1 MADILKP
8 AFRATSGL
16 DAAGEKVINVA
27 KADYNVLDDGV
38 NVEFFIDEN
47 TIQAYDETRG
57 YKKGF
62 AVIHDQRIWVAQR
75 DIDAPAGTFVPGYW
89 TATRTDPKWITVA
102 SPTRQLASGEY
113 IAVDSAASFTTFTL
127 PPNPTDGDTVVIKD
141 IGGRVGYNEI
151 KVQSSSAPG
160 GGNQKI
166 VRFGNQFTETLI
178 TKPFSYNMIIFANRL
193 WHFWEAANE
202 ERGIRVEP
210 NTAQFQSQAGDN
222 ILRRYTSG
230 AVIKFTLPKYANQ
243 GDIIKTADI
252 DGLGSKFHL
261 IVETFDA
268 SSSLGKLGQHSME
281 FRTSGD
287 GFFVY
292 NSNEKLWYVWDGD
305 LKTRLRVIRDDVELL
320 ANESIIVFGPNN
332 TTPQTINITL
342 PTGVAQGDVVKIALN
357 YLRKAQTVNIK
368 AAVGDKI
375 ASSVQ
380 LLQFPKRSEYPPDT
394 EWVLNDVLTFNGD
407 ISYTPVIELS
417 YIEDTTT
424 GGKYWVVAQ
433 NVPTIERV
441 DSKDD
446 LTRARL
452 GVIALASQTQANV
465 DHENNP
471 EKELA
476 ITPQTLANRVA
487 TESRRGIARI
497 ATTAQVNQ
505 DTTFAFQDD
514 LIISPKKLNERT
526 ATETRRGVAEIAT
539 QVETNTGTDDTT
551 IITPKKLQARQG
563 SESLSGIVTYTSTV
577 GTTPATARDTVGT
590 NVYNKNVGN
599 LVISPKALDQYKAT
613 QVQQGTVYLSN
624 QSEVNAGQTA
634 SGFANSAVSPE
645 TLHARVALD
654 TRTGLIEIATQTE
667 TDTGTD
673 YTRAVTP
680 KTLNDRKATEGLTGI
695 ARIATQVEFDAG
707 TLDNVISTP
716 LKIKT
721 RFNDTAR
728 TSVSAASGLVESG
741 TLWNHYTLD
750 IREANETQRGTARLA
765 TQTEVNVGNDDKT
778 IITPLKLHSK
788 KSTESSE
795 GIIRVATNTET
806 TAGTSKVL
814 AVSPS
819 GLKYVVQ
826 TETTWE
832 ATALRRGF
840 VKLTEG
846 ALTHSGNKVTGS
858 GVKFNSGTGLYE
870 NDDTVLN
877 AANYPKTGYAV
888 SSYEMNK
895 TLQNFLPINATAVN
909 SEKLDG
915 LDSLQFI
922 RRDVDQTVNGS
933 LTLTKQLNLAAPLV
947 SSSTAN
953 ITGNTILGS
962 LEVTG
967 NSTFKNDVSVSSGKS
982 IKFVGPQSGAGS
994 WDSQATNFAPIFS
1007 EINSTVDASYHPIV
1021 KQRLG
1026 QGTFSLG
1033 TLNDGSGDFK
1043 IHHVSG
1049 APGAL
1054 KSLYWTFNTT
1064 GDFAVNSG
1072 SISISKNANITGTTT
1087 SNGVSTTTL
1096 NASAL
1101 SSLQNVTTSG
1111 TIVSTGQ
1118 VSANNGLVAQKYVRS
1133 VGVKP
1138 TLASQVPTAETVGFW
1153 SVDINDSATFNLF
1166 PGYWTMKTKRQV
1178 NIDTVQ
1184 TKPAGVSDEIWNAS
1198 GWLTETGAFSSPAI
1212 RYRNE
1217 DGSFGDEVL
1226 STTGQK
1232 LRGTW
1237 FDYSVRDKEVKY
1249 PGTLTQFGN
1258 TLDSCYQD
1266 WVCYPTGLNGGT
1278 IRYTRTWQKNKNA
1291 WTTFSM
1297 VYTADNPPS
1306 AEEVGALPADN
1317 ATMGNITILDWLRI
1331 GNVRII
1337 PDPVTKSVKF
1347 EWIE

>member
-75 DIDAPAGTFVPGYW
+75 DIDTPAGTFTPSYW

-102 SPTRQLASGEY
+102 SPTRQLSSGEY

-127 PPNPTDGDTVVIKD
+127 PPNPTDGDTIVIKD

-151 KVQSSSAPG
+151 KVQASSAPG

-193 WHFWEAANE
+193 WHFWEAGNE

-222 ILRRYTSG
+222 VLRRYTSG

-243 GDIIKTADI
+243 GDMIKTVDI

-268 SSSLGKLGQHSME
+268 SSALGKQGQHSME

-292 NSNEKLWYVWDGD
+292 NSTEKLWYVWDGD
-305 LKTRLRVIRDDVELL
+305 RQTRLRVIRDDVELL
-320 ANESIIVFGPNN
+320 ANESVIVFGPNN

-342 PTGVAQGDVVKIALN
+342 PTGVAQGDTVKIALN

-394 EWVLNDVLTFNGD
+394 EWVLNDALTFNGNL
-407 ISYTPVIELS
+407 SYTPVIELS
-417 YIEDTTT
+417 YIEDLVS

-433 NVPTIERV
+433 NVPTVERV

-452 GVIALASQTQANV
+452 GVIALATQTQANV

-497 ATTAQVNQ
+497 ATTVQVNQ
-505 DTTFAFQDD
+505 NTEFAFQDD

-539 QVETNTGTDDTT
+539 QVETDAGLDDTT

-563 SESLSGIVTYTSTV
+563 SESLSGIVKYVPTT
-577 GTTPATARDTVGT
+577 GTTPAPSRITVGT
-590 NVYNKNVGN
+590 NIYNKNTTT
-599 LVISPKALDQYKAT
+599 LVISPKALDQYKAD
-613 QVQQGTVYLSN
+613 QNNQGAVYLAT
-624 QSEVNAGQTA
+624 QAETDAGATNP
-634 SGFANSAVSPE
+634 GFSNSAVSPE
-645 TLHARVALD
+645 TLGARRATD
-654 TRTGLIEIATQTE
+654 GNHGLIEIATQAE

-695 ARIATQVEFDAG
+695 ARIATQAEFDAG

-716 LKIKT
+716 LKVKT

-728 TSVSAASGLVESG
+728 TSVSAAAGLIESG

-750 IREANETQRGTARLA
+750 IREASNTQRGTARLA
-765 TQTEVNVGNDDKT
+765 TQTEVNTGTDDKT
-778 IITPLKLHSK
+778 IITPLKLQAK
-788 KSTESSE
+788 KATENAE
-795 GIIRVATNTET
+795 GIIQLATQAEVV
-806 TAGTSKVL
+806 AGTVTNK
-814 AVSPS
+814 AFSPKHY
-819 GLKYVVQ
+819 KYVVQ
-826 TETTWE
+826 QEKTWE
-832 ATALRRGF
+832 ATSAQRGY
-840 VKLTEG
+840 VRLTTG
-846 ALTHSGNKVTGS
+846 AATWAG
-858 GVKFNSGTGLYE
+858 
-870 NDDTVLN
+870 DDTNGSADNLLTFEDSGF
-877 AANYPKTGYAV
+877 AISPLQ
-888 SSYEMNK
+888 MN
-895 TLQNFLPINATAVN
+895 TALSHYLPIKGKAFD
-909 SEKLDG
+909 SDKLDN
-915 LDSLQFI
+915 LDSSQFI
-922 RRDVDQTVNGS
+922 RRDVAQDINAVMTFKQPVRIESTLTVTGAVNLSGSVTSNNTTLTGSTTINSNSTIGALSYIEFTSESQGAGTWTSQHDTNVKAPVFLNITTPSGSSKYVPLIKQRYKDGTFTFGTLINESTSNDEGAFILHYIDVEKTQRKWSFRRNGDLEIAAGNLVLGNGS
-933 LTLTKQLNLAAPLV
+933 AVINGGLNVTKA
-947 SSSTAN
+947 SG
-953 ITGNTILGS
+953 IT
-962 LEVTG
+962 
-967 NSTFKNDVSVSSGKS
+967 
-982 IKFVGPQSGAGS
+982 
-994 WDSQATNFAPIFS
+994 
-1007 EINSTVDASYHPIV
+1007 
-1021 KQRLG
+1021 
-1026 QGTFSLG
+1026 
-1033 TLNDGSGDFK
+1033 
-1043 IHHVSG
+1043 
-1049 APGAL
+1049 
-1054 KSLYWTFNTT
+1054 TT
-1064 GDFAVNSG
+1064 GLVVNNDSRFEG
-1072 SISISKNANITGTTT
+1072 AATINNFLTV
-1087 SNGVSTTTL
+1087 SNKATL
-1096 NASAL
+1096 
-1101 SSLQNVTTSG
+1101 
-1111 TIVSTGQ
+1111 
-1118 VSANNGLVAQKYVRS
+1118 NNGLTVQKYARVAGDKTSDIYNR
-1133 VGVKP
+1133 KP
-1138 TLASQVPTAETVGFW
+1138 TMDTVGFW
-1153 SVDINDSATFNLF
+1153 SIDVNDSATYNQF
-1166 PGYWTMKTKRQV
+1166 PGYFKMIEKT
-1178 NIDTVQ
+1178 NE
-1184 TKPAGVSDEIWNAS
+1184 VSGLPYLE
-1198 GWLTETGAFSSPAI
+1198 
-1212 RYRNE
+1212 
-1217 DGSFGDEVL
+1217 
-1226 STTGQK
+1226 
-1232 LRGTW
+1232 RGE
-1237 FDYSVRDKEVKY
+1237 EVKS

-1258 TLDSCYQD
+1258 TLNSLYQD
-1266 WVCYPTGLNGGT
+1266 WITYPNTADAST
-1278 IRYTRTWQKNKNA
+1278 TRWTRTWQQNKNA
-1291 WTTFSM
+1291 WSGF
-1297 VYTADNPPS
+1297 VQVFDGGNPPQPS
-1306 AEEVGALPADN
+1306 DIGALPADN
-1317 ATMGNITILDWLRI
+1317 ASMSNLTIRDWLRI
-1331 GNVRII
+1331 GNVRIV
-1337 PDPVTKSVKF
+1337 PDPVTRSVKF
-1347 EWIE
+1347 EWIDTP

>member
-166 VRFGNQFTETLI
+166 VRFGNQFAETLI

-193 WHFWEAANE
+193 WHFWEAGNE
-202 ERGIRVEP
+202 ERGVRVEP
-210 NTAQFQSQAGDN
+210 NTAQFQAQAGDN
-222 ILRRYTSG
+222 VLRRYTSG

-243 GDIIKTADI
+243 GDMIKTVDI

-268 SSSLGKLGQHSME
+268 SSALGKQGQHSME

-292 NSNEKLWYVWDGD
+292 NSTEKLWYVWDGD
-305 LKTRLRVIRDDVELL
+305 RQTRLRVIRDDVELL

-342 PTGVAQGDVVKIALN
+342 PTGVAQGDTVKIALN

-394 EWVLNDVLTFNGD
+394 EWVLNDVLTFNGNL
-407 ISYTPVIELS
+407 SYTPVIELS
-417 YIEDTTT
+417 YIEDITT

-433 NVPTIERV
+433 NVPTVERV

-497 ATTAQVNQ
+497 ATTTQVNQ

-539 QVETNTGTDDTT
+539 QQETDSGVDDTT
-551 IITPKKLQARQG
+551 IITPKKLQERQG
-563 SESLSGIVTYTSTV
+563 SESLSGIVKYTSTV

-590 NVYNKNVGN
+590 NVYNKNVNN

-613 QVQQGTVYLSN
+613 QAQQGTVYLSN
-624 QSEVNAGQTA
+624 QSEVNTGQSA
-634 SGFANSAVSPE
+634 SGFSNSAVSPE

-654 TRTGLIEIATQTE
+654 TRTGLIEIATQAE
-667 TDTGTD
+667 TDAGTD

-716 LKIKT
+716 LKVKT

-765 TQTEVNVGNDDKT
+765 TQTEVNVGTDDKT

-795 GIIRVATNTET
+795 GIIRVATNAET

-814 AVSPS
+814 AISPS

-832 ATALRRGF
+832 STALRRGF

-846 ALTHSGNKVTGS
+846 ALTYSGNKVTGS
-858 GVKFNSGTGLYE
+858 GVKFNPGTGLYE
-870 NDDTVLN
+870 NDDDILG

-947 SSSTAN
+947 SSSTA
-953 ITGNTILGS
+953 TFTD
-962 LEVTG
+962 VTAT
-967 NSTFKNDVSVSSGKS
+967 NSTFGTVYVVNGTNKWKITAPSTGTTMTIGDTTNVLTLNTASGNVAVLNNLSAGNDV
-982 IKFVGPQSGAGS
+982 
-994 WDSQATNFAPIFS
+994 QAKN
-1007 EINSTVDASYHPIV
+1007 NYV
-1021 KQRLG
+1021 
-1026 QGTFSLG
+1026 
-1033 TLNDGSGDFK
+1033 LNGRTIATTTGE
-1043 IHHVSG
+1043 VSG
-1049 APGAL
+1049 ATLSLGDNSQNLVLKTLDAGNIIANGGGAFKVL
-1054 KSLYWTFNTT
+1054 TE
-1064 GDFAVNSG
+1064 
-1072 SISISKNANITGTTT
+1072 KNAVEIVDRNFVNQAGDTMSGVLRVNAPVRVFGT
-1087 SNGVSTTTL
+1087 
-1096 NASAL
+1096 
-1101 SSLQNVTTSG
+1101 
-1111 TIVSTGQ
+1111 
-1118 VSANNGLVAQKYVRS
+1118 
-1133 VGVKP
+1133 KP

-1153 SVDINDSATFNLF
+1153 SVDINDELTYSKF

-1178 NIDTVQ
+1178 NIDTTQ
-1184 TKPAGVSDEIWNAS
+1184 TKPTGVSDEVWNAS

-1226 STTGQK
+1226 GTTGQK

-1278 IRYTRTWQKNKNA
+1278 IRYTRTWQKNKSA

-1306 AEEVGALPADN
+1306 AEDVGALPADN

-1331 GNVRII
+1331 GNVRVI

>member
-47 TIQAYDETRG
+47 TIQAYDATRG

-62 AVIHDQRIWVAQR
+62 AVIHDQRIWVSQR
-75 DIDAPAGTFVPGYW
+75 DIPSPSGTFTPGYW

-127 PPNPTDGDTVVIKD
+127 PPNPTDGDTIVIKD

-151 KVQSSSAPG
+151 KVQASSALG

-193 WHFWEAANE
+193 WHFWEAGNE

-210 NTAQFQSQAGDN
+210 NTAQFQAQSGDN
-222 ILRRYTSG
+222 VLRRYTSG

-243 GDIIKTADI
+243 GDMIKTVDI

-268 SSSLGKLGQHSME
+268 SSALGKPGQHSME

-292 NSNEKLWYVWDGD
+292 NSTEKLWYVWDGD
-305 LKTRLRVIRDDVELL
+305 RQTRLRVIRDDVELL
-320 ANESIIVFGPNN
+320 ANESVIVFGPNN

-342 PTGVAQGDVVKIALN
+342 PTGVAQGDIVKIALN

-380 LLQFPKRSEYPPDT
+380 LLQFPKRSEYPPET
-394 EWVLNDVLTFNGD
+394 EWVLNDVLTFNGN

-417 YIEDTTT
+417 YIEDNTT

-433 NVPTIERV
+433 NVPTVERV

-487 TESRRGIARI
+487 TETRRGIARI

-539 QVETNTGTDDTT
+539 QVETNAGTDDTT

-654 TRTGLIEIATQTE
+654 TRTGLIEIATQVE

-695 ARIATQVEFDAG
+695 ARIATQIEFDAG

-765 TQTEVNVGNDDKT
+765 TQTEVNVGTDDKT

-788 KSTESSE
+788 KSTETSE
-795 GIIRVATNTET
+795 GIIRVATNDET

-846 ALTHSGNKVTGS
+846 ALTYSGNKVTGS

-870 NDDTVLN
+870 NDDVVLN

-922 RRDVDQTVNGS
+922 RRDIDQTVNGS
-933 LTLTKQLNLAAPLV
+933 LTLTKQLNLTAPLV
-947 SSSTAN
+947 SSSTA
-953 ITGNTILGS
+953 TFTD
-962 LEVTG
+962 VTAT
-967 NSTFKNDVSVSSGKS
+967 NSTFGTVNVVNG
-982 IKFVGPQSGAGS
+982 
-994 WDSQATNFAPIFS
+994 TNKWKITAPS
-1007 EINSTVDASYHPIV
+1007 
-1021 KQRLG
+1021 
-1026 QGTFSLG
+1026 
-1033 TLNDGSGDFK
+1033 
-1043 IHHVSG
+1043 
-1049 APGAL
+1049 
-1054 KSLYWTFNTT
+1054 
-1064 GDFAVNSG
+1064 
-1072 SISISKNANITGTTT
+1072 TGTTLT
-1087 SNGVSTTTL
+1087 FGDTTNVLTL
-1096 NASAL
+1096 N
-1101 SSLQNVTTSG
+1101 TTSG
-1111 TIVSTGQ
+1111 NVAALNNLSAGNDVQAKNNFVLNGRTIATTTGEASGATLTLGDNSQ
-1118 VSANNGLVAQKYVRS
+1118 NLVLKTLDAGNIVANGGGAYRVLTEKNAVEIVDRNFVNQAGDTMSGVLRVNAPVR
-1133 VGVKP
+1133 VFGTKP

-1153 SVDINDSATFNLF
+1153 SVDVNDSATFNLF

-1184 TKPAGVSDEIWNAS
+1184 TKPAGVSDEVWNAS

-1212 RYRNE
+1212 RYRKE
-1217 DGSFGDEVL
+1217 DGSLGDEVL
-1226 STTGQK
+1226 GTSGQK

>member
-62 AVIHDQRIWVAQR
+62 AVIHDQRIWVSQR
-75 DIDAPAGTFVPGYW
+75 DIDAPAGTFTPGYW

-193 WHFWEAANE
+193 WHFWEAGNE

-210 NTAQFQSQAGDN
+210 NMAQFQSQAGDN
-222 ILRRYTSG
+222 VLRRYTSG

-243 GDIIKTADI
+243 GDMIKTVDI

-268 SSSLGKLGQHSME
+268 SSALGKPGQHSME

-292 NSNEKLWYVWDGD
+292 NSTEKLWYVWDGD
-305 LKTRLRVIRDDVELL
+305 RQTRLRVIRDDVELL
-320 ANESIIVFGPNN
+320 ANESVIVFGPNN

-342 PTGVAQGDVVKIALN
+342 PTSVAQGDTIKIALN

-394 EWVLNDVLTFNGD
+394 EWVLNDVLTFNGNL
-407 ISYTPVIELS
+407 SYTPVIELS
-417 YIEDTTT
+417 YIEDSTTDA
-424 GGKYWVVAQ
+424 KYWVVAQ
-433 NVPTIERV
+433 NVPTVERV

-505 DTTFAFQDD
+505 NTGFAFQDD

-539 QVETNTGTDDTT
+539 QQETDAGVDDTT
-551 IITPKKLQARQG
+551 IITPKKLQTRQG
-563 SESLSGIVTYTSTV
+563 TETLSGIVKYVSTT
-577 GTTPATARDTVGT
+577 GTTPATSRATVGT
-590 NVYNKNVGN
+590 NVYNKNTTT
-599 LVISPKALDQYKAT
+599 LVISPKALDQYKANYEN
-613 QVQQGTVYLSN
+613 QGAVYLATAP
-624 QSEVNAGQTA
+624 EVNAGTTNP
-634 SGFANSAVSPE
+634 GFQNAVVTPE
-645 TLHARVALD
+645 MLHQRVALD
-654 TRTGLIEIATQTE
+654 SRTGLIEIATQAE

-680 KTLNDRKATEGLTGI
+680 KTLNDRKATETLTGI
-695 ARIATQVEFDAG
+695 ARIGTQVEFDAG
-707 TLDNVISTP
+707 VLDNVISTP
-716 LKIKT
+716 LKVKT

-728 TSVSAASGLVESG
+728 TSVSAASGLIESG

-750 IREANETQRGTARLA
+750 IREASNTQRGTARLA
-765 TQTEVNVGNDDKT
+765 TQTEVNTGTDDKT
-778 IITPLKLHSK
+778 IITPLKLQAK
-788 KSTESSE
+788 KATENAE
-795 GIIRVATNTET
+795 GIIQLATQAEVID
-806 TAGTSKVL
+806 GT
-814 AVSPS
+814 VSNKAFSPKHY
-819 GLKYVVQ
+819 KYIVQ
-826 TETTWE
+826 QEKSWE
-832 ATALRRGF
+832 ATSARRGY
-840 VKLTEG
+840 VKLTTGTATWEG
-846 ALTHSGNKVTGS
+846 DDTNGSVANLAKFEDNGFAISPLQMNTALTH
-858 GVKFNSGTGLYE
+858 Y
-870 NDDTVLN
+870 
-877 AANYPKTGYAV
+877 
-888 SSYEMNK
+888 
-895 TLQNFLPINATAVN
+895 LPIKGKAFD
-909 SEKLDG
+909 SDKLDG
-915 LDSLQFI
+915 FDSTQFI
-922 RRDVDQTVNGS
+922 RRDIAQDINANMTFKQPVRIENTLAVTGAVNLSGSVISNNTTLTGSTTVNSNSTMGA
-933 LTLTKQLNLAAPLV
+933 LNYIEFTSESQGAGTWNSQHNSNVKAPVFL
-947 SSSTAN
+947 N
-953 ITGNTILGS
+953 ITTGPGS
-962 LEVTG
+962 SKYV
-967 NSTFKNDVSVSSGKS
+967 
-982 IKFVGPQSGAGS
+982 
-994 WDSQATNFAPIFS
+994 
-1007 EINSTVDASYHPIV
+1007 PIV
-1021 KQRLG
+1021 KQRYKT
-1026 QGTFSLG
+1026 GTFSFG
-1033 TLNDGSGDFK
+1033 TLINESEASPDEGSFVLHYIDEAQTQRRWTFRRDGSLLLSAGDLTLYNGNATINGGLSVTK
-1043 IHHVSG
+1043 ASG
-1049 APGAL
+1049 
-1054 KSLYWTFNTT
+1054 
-1064 GDFAVNSG
+1064 
-1072 SISISKNANITGTTT
+1072 ITTT
-1087 SNGVSTTTL
+1087 
-1096 NASAL
+1096 
-1101 SSLQNVTTSG
+1101 
-1111 TIVSTGQ
+1111 
-1118 VSANNGLVAQKYVRS
+1118 GLVASSSSRFDGSVAINNTLTVRDPLTANGGLTVNS
-1133 VGVKP
+1133 RIRSQGTKP
-1138 TLASQVPTAETVGFW
+1138 ADLYSRKPNADNTGFW
-1153 SVDINDSATFNLF
+1153 SVDVNDSATYNQF
-1166 PGYWTMKTKRQV
+1166 PGYFKMVEKTNEV
-1178 NIDTVQ
+1178 
-1184 TKPAGVSDEIWNAS
+1184 
-1198 GWLTETGAFSSPAI
+1198 TGLP
-1212 RYRNE
+1212 YL
-1217 DGSFGDEVL
+1217 V
-1226 STTGQK
+1226 
-1232 LRGTW
+1232 RGE
-1237 FDYSVRDKEVKY
+1237 EVKS

-1258 TLDSCYQD
+1258 TLNSLYQD
-1266 WVCYPTGLNGGT
+1266 WITYPNTADGST
-1278 IRYTRTWQKNKNA
+1278 TRWTRTWQQNKNA
-1291 WTTFSM
+1291 WSGF
-1297 VYTADNPPS
+1297 VQVFDGGNPPQPS
-1306 AEEVGALPADN
+1306 DIGALPSDN
-1317 ATMGNITILDWLRI
+1317 ASMSNLTIRDWLRI
-1331 GNVRII
+1331 GNVRMV
-1337 PDPVTKSVKF
+1337 PDPVTRSVKF
-1347 EWIE
+1347 EWIDTP

>member
-127 PPNPTDGDTVVIKD
+127 PPNPTDGDTIVIKD

-166 VRFGNQFTETLI
+166 VRFGNQFSETLI
-178 TKPFSYNMIIFANRL
+178 TKPFSYNMLIFANRL
-193 WHFWEAANE
+193 WHFWEAGNE

-210 NTAQFQSQAGDN
+210 NTAQFQAQAGDN
-222 ILRRYTSG
+222 VLRRYTSG

-243 GDIIKTADI
+243 GDMVKTVDI

-261 IVETFDA
+261 VVETFDA
-268 SSSLGKLGQHSME
+268 SSSLGKPGQHSME

-292 NSNEKLWYVWDGD
+292 NSVEKMWYVWDGD
-305 LKTRLRVIRDDVELL
+305 RQTRLRVIRDDVELL

-342 PTGVAQGDVVKIALN
+342 PTSVAQGDTIKIALN

-394 EWVLNDVLTFNGD
+394 EWVLNDVLTFNGN

-433 NVPTIERV
+433 NVPTVERV

-487 TESRRGIARI
+487 TETRRGIARI

-539 QVETNTGTDDTT
+539 QVETDAGVDDTT
-551 IITPKKLQARQG
+551 IITPKKLNTRHAR
-563 SESLSGIVTYTSTV
+563 EDLTGILALTSTV
-577 GTTPATARDTVGT
+577 GTTAAASRDVVGT
-590 NVYNKNVGN
+590 NVYNSNDNTKAVT
-599 LVISPKALDQYKAT
+599 PKSLSQYKAT
-613 QVQQGTVYLSN
+613 QAQQGTVYLAT
-624 QSEVNAGQTA
+624 QQETNAGTTNP
-634 SGFANSAVSPE
+634 GFSNSAVTPE
-645 TLHARVALD
+645 TLGARRATD
-654 TRTGLIEIATQTE
+654 TNHGLIEIATQQE
-667 TDTGTD
+667 TDAGTD

-680 KTLNDRKATEGLTGI
+680 KTLNDRKATETLTGI
-695 ARIATQVEFDAG
+695 ARIGTQVEFDAG

-721 RFNDTAR
+721 RFDNTAR
-728 TSVSAASGLVESG
+728 TSVSAASGLIESG

-765 TQTEVNVGNDDKT
+765 TQTEVNVGTDDKT

-795 GIIRVATNTET
+795 GIIRVATNAET

-846 ALTHSGNKVTGS
+846 ALTYSGNKVTGS

-947 SSSTAN
+947 SSSTAAF
-953 ITGNTILGS
+953 TD
-962 LEVTG
+962 VTAT
-967 NSTFKNDVSVSSGKS
+967 NSTFGTVNVVNGTNKWKITSPSTGTTLTIGDTTNVLTMNTTTGNVAALNNLSAGNDVQAKNN
-982 IKFVGPQSGAGS
+982 FVLNGRTI
-994 WDSQATNFAPIFS
+994 ATTTG
-1007 EINSTVDASYHPIV
+1007 E
-1021 KQRLG
+1021 
-1026 QGTFSLG
+1026 
-1033 TLNDGSGDFK
+1033 
-1043 IHHVSG
+1043 VSG
-1049 APGAL
+1049 ATLSLGDNSQNLVLKTLDAGNIIANGGGAYKVL
-1054 KSLYWTFNTT
+1054 TE
-1064 GDFAVNSG
+1064 
-1072 SISISKNANITGTTT
+1072 KNAVEIVDRNFVNQAGDTMSGVLRVNAPVRVFGT
-1087 SNGVSTTTL
+1087 
-1096 NASAL
+1096 
-1101 SSLQNVTTSG
+1101 
-1111 TIVSTGQ
+1111 
-1118 VSANNGLVAQKYVRS
+1118 
-1133 VGVKP
+1133 KP

-1153 SVDINDSATFNLF
+1153 SVDINDEATYSKF

-1178 NIDTVQ
+1178 NIDTTQ
-1184 TKPAGVSDEIWNAS
+1184 TKPAGVSDEVWNAS

-1226 STTGQK
+1226 GTSGQK

-1306 AEEVGALPADN
+1306 AEDVGALPADN

>member
-57 YKKGF
+57 YKNGF

-75 DIDAPAGTFVPGYW
+75 DINAPAGTFTPGYW

-127 PPNPTDGDTVVIKD
+127 PPNPTDGDTIVIKD

-166 VRFGNQFTETLI
+166 VRFGNQFSETLI
-178 TKPFSYNMIIFANRL
+178 TKPFSYNMLIFANRL
-193 WHFWEAANE
+193 WHFWEAGNE

-222 ILRRYTSG
+222 VLRRYTSG

-243 GDIIKTADI
+243 GDMIKTVDI

-268 SSSLGKLGQHSME
+268 SSSLGKPGQHSME

-292 NSNEKLWYVWDGD
+292 NSTEKLWYVWDGD
-305 LKTRLRVIRDDVELL
+305 RQTRLRVIRDDVELL
-320 ANESIIVFGPNN
+320 ANESVIVFGPNN

-394 EWVLNDVLTFNGD
+394 EWVLNDVLTFNGNL
-407 ISYTPVIELS
+407 SYTPVIELS

-433 NVPTIERV
+433 NVPTVERV

-505 DTTFAFQDD
+505 NTGFAFQDD

-539 QVETNTGTDDTT
+539 QQETDAGVDDTT
-551 IITPKKLQARQG
+551 IITPKKLQTRQG
-563 SESLSGIVTYTSTV
+563 NESLSGIVKYVSTT
-577 GTTPATARDTVGT
+577 GTTPATSRATVGT
-590 NVYNKNVGN
+590 NVYNKNTTT
-599 LVISPKALDQYKAT
+599 LVISPKALDQYKANYEN
-613 QVQQGTVYLSN
+613 QGAVYLATAP
-624 QSEVNAGQTA
+624 EVNAGTTNP
-634 SGFANSAVSPE
+634 GFQNAAVTPE
-645 TLHARVALD
+645 MLHQRVALD
-654 TRTGLIEIATQTE
+654 SRTGLIEIATQAE

-680 KTLNDRKATEGLTGI
+680 KTLNDRNATQTLTGI
-695 ARIATQVEFDAG
+695 ARIGTQVEFDAG
-707 TLDNVISTP
+707 VLDNVISTP

-721 RFNDTAR
+721 RFNNTAR
-728 TSVSAASGLVESG
+728 TSVSAASGLIESG

-750 IREANETQRGTARLA
+750 IREASNTQRGTARLA
-765 TQTEVNVGNDDKT
+765 TQTEVNTGTDDKT
-778 IITPLKLHSK
+778 IITPLKLQAK
-788 KSTESSE
+788 KATENAE
-795 GIIRVATNTET
+795 GIIQLATQAEVID
-806 TAGTSKVL
+806 GT
-814 AVSPS
+814 VSNKAFSPKHY
-819 GLKYVVQ
+819 KYIVQ
-826 TETTWE
+826 QEKSWE
-832 ATALRRGF
+832 ATSARRGY
-840 VKLTEG
+840 VKLTTGTATWEG
-846 ALTHSGNKVTGS
+846 DDTNGSVANLAKFEDNGFAISPLQMNTALTH
-858 GVKFNSGTGLYE
+858 Y
-870 NDDTVLN
+870 
-877 AANYPKTGYAV
+877 
-888 SSYEMNK
+888 
-895 TLQNFLPINATAVN
+895 LPIKGKAFD
-909 SEKLDG
+909 SDKLDG
-915 LDSLQFI
+915 FDSAQFI
-922 RRDVDQTVNGS
+922 RRDIAQDINANMTFKQPVRIESTLAVTGAVNLSGSVISNNTTLTGSTTVNS
-933 LTLTKQLNLAAPLV
+933 
-947 SSSTAN
+947 
-953 ITGNTILGS
+953 
-962 LEVTG
+962 
-967 NSTFKNDVSVSSGKS
+967 
-982 IKFVGPQSGAGS
+982 
-994 WDSQATNFAPIFS
+994 
-1007 EINSTVDASYHPIV
+1007 NSTVGALNYIEFTSLSQGSGTWTSQHDSNVKAPVFLNITTLAGASRYVPLI
-1021 KQRLG
+1021 KQRYKD
-1026 QGTFSLG
+1026 GTFTFG
-1033 TLNDGSGDFK
+1033 TLTNEPTSNDEGAFV
-1043 IHHVSG
+1043 IHYIDAV
-1049 APGAL
+1049 
-1054 KSLYWTFNTT
+1054 KTQRKWTFRRNGDLEITAGNFVLGNGSAVINGGLNVTKASGITTT
-1064 GDFAVNSG
+1064 GLVANSESRFEGAVTIN
-1072 SISISKNANITGTTT
+1072 NFLTV
-1087 SNGVSTTTL
+1087 SNKATL
-1096 NASAL
+1096 
-1101 SSLQNVTTSG
+1101 
-1111 TIVSTGQ
+1111 
-1118 VSANNGLVAQKYVRS
+1118 NNGLAVQKYARVTGDKTSDIYSR
-1133 VGVKP
+1133 KP
-1138 TLASQVPTAETVGFW
+1138 TMDNVGFW
-1153 SVDINDSATFNLF
+1153 SIDINDSATYNQF
-1166 PGYWTMKTKRQV
+1166 PGYFKMVEKTNEV
-1178 NIDTVQ
+1178 
-1184 TKPAGVSDEIWNAS
+1184 
-1198 GWLTETGAFSSPAI
+1198 TGLP
-1212 RYRNE
+1212 YL
-1217 DGSFGDEVL
+1217 V
-1226 STTGQK
+1226 
-1232 LRGTW
+1232 RGE
-1237 FDYSVRDKEVKY
+1237 EVKS

-1258 TLDSCYQD
+1258 TLNSLYQD
-1266 WVCYPTGLNGGT
+1266 WITYPNTADGST
-1278 IRYTRTWQKNKNA
+1278 TRWTRTWQQNKNA
-1291 WTTFSM
+1291 WSGF
-1297 VYTADNPPS
+1297 VQVFDGGNPPQPS
-1306 AEEVGALPADN
+1306 DIGALPSDN
-1317 ATMGNITILDWLRI
+1317 ASMSNLTIRDWLRI
-1331 GNVRII
+1331 GNVRIV
-1337 PDPVTKSVKF
+1337 PDPVTRSVKF
-1347 EWIE
+1347 EWIDTP

>member
-193 WHFWEAANE
+193 WHFWEAGNE
-202 ERGIRVEP
+202 ERGVRVEP
-210 NTAQFQSQAGDN
+210 NTAQFQAQAGDN
-222 ILRRYTSG
+222 VLRRYTSG

-243 GDIIKTADI
+243 GDMIKTVDI

-268 SSSLGKLGQHSME
+268 SSALGKQGQHSME

-292 NSNEKLWYVWDGD
+292 NSTEKLWYVWDGD
-305 LKTRLRVIRDDVELL
+305 RQTRLRVIRDDVELL

-342 PTGVAQGDVVKIALN
+342 PTGVAQGDTVKIALN

-394 EWVLNDVLTFNGD
+394 EWVLNDVLTFNGNL
-407 ISYTPVIELS
+407 SYTPVIELS
-417 YIEDTTT
+417 YIEDNTT

-433 NVPTIERV
+433 NVPTVERV

-505 DTTFAFQDD
+505 NTGFAFQDD

-539 QVETNTGTDDTT
+539 QQETDAGVDDTT
-551 IITPKKLQARQG
+551 IITPKKLQTRQG
-563 SESLSGIVTYTSTV
+563 TEDLSGIVKYVSTV
-577 GTTPATARDTVGT
+577 GTTPADTRENVGT
-590 NVYNKNVGN
+590 NVYNKNTTT
-599 LVISPKALDQYKAT
+599 LVISPKALDQYKAD
-613 QVQQGTVYLSN
+613 QNNQGAVYLATQAETDAGATNPGFSN
-624 QSEVNAGQTA
+624 SVVT
-634 SGFANSAVSPE
+634 PE
-645 TLHARVALD
+645 TLGARRSTD
-654 TRTGLIEIATQTE
+654 TNHGLIEIATQVE
-667 TDTGTD
+667 VNAGTD

-680 KTLNDRKATEGLTGI
+680 KTLNDRKATEALSGI
-695 ARIATQVEFDAG
+695 AEIATQVEFDAG
-707 TLDNVISTP
+707 TDDTRISTP

-721 RFNDTAR
+721 RFNNTAR
-728 TSVSAASGLVESG
+728 TSVSAASGLIESG

-750 IREANETQRGTARLA
+750 ISEASNTQRGTARLA
-765 TQTEVNVGNDDKT
+765 TQTEVNVGTDDKT
-778 IITPLKLHSK
+778 IITPLKLQAK
-788 KSTESSE
+788 KATESSE
-795 GIIRVATNTET
+795 GIVKIATRAET
-806 TAGTSKVL
+806 ITGTSIIT
-814 AVSPS
+814 AVSPGS
-819 GLKYVVQ
+819 LKWIVQ
-826 TETTWE
+826 SEPTWAATTTTRGFAKMSE
-832 ATALRRGF
+832 GAITFVGNATAGS
-840 VKLTEG
+840 TQ
-846 ALTHSGNKVTGS
+846 ALD
-858 GVKFNSGTGLYE
+858 LYE
-870 NDDTVLN
+870 KNS
-877 AANYPKTGYAV
+877 YAI
-888 SSYEMNK
+888 SPYELNK
-895 TLQNFLPINATAVN
+895 TLGNFLPRLAKAVD
-909 SEKLDG
+909 SDKLDN
-915 LDSLQFI
+915 LDSTQFI
-922 RRDVDQTVNGS
+922 RRDVAQDINAAMTFKQPVRIES
-933 LTLTKQLNLAAPLV
+933 TLT
-947 SSSTAN
+947 
-953 ITGNTILGS
+953 
-962 LEVTG
+962 VTG
-967 NSTFKNDVSVSSGKS
+967 VVNLSGSITSNNTTLTGSTTINS
-982 IKFVGPQSGAGS
+982 
-994 WDSQATNFAPIFS
+994 
-1007 EINSTVDASYHPIV
+1007 NSTVGALNYIEFTSESQGSGTWNSQHDSNVKAPVFLNITTPAGSSRYVPLI
-1021 KQRLG
+1021 KQRYKD
-1026 QGTFSLG
+1026 GTFTFG
-1033 TLNDGSGDFK
+1033 TLINEPTSNDEGAFILHYIDAIKTQRKWTFRRNGDLEITTGNFVLGDGSAIINGGLSVTK
-1043 IHHVSG
+1043 ASG
-1049 APGAL
+1049 I
-1054 KSLYWTFNTT
+1054 TTT
-1064 GDFAVNSG
+1064 GLVANSESRFEGAVTIN
-1072 SISISKNANITGTTT
+1072 NFLTV
-1087 SNGVSTTTL
+1087 SNKTTL
-1096 NASAL
+1096 N
-1101 SSLQNVTTSG
+1101 
-1111 TIVSTGQ
+1111 
-1118 VSANNGLVAQKYVRS
+1118 NGLAVQKYARVAGDKTSDIYSR
-1133 VGVKP
+1133 KP
-1138 TLASQVPTAETVGFW
+1138 TMDTAGFW
-1153 SVDINDSATFNLF
+1153 SVDINDSTTYNQF
-1166 PGYWTMKTKRQV
+1166 PGYFKMVEKTNEV
-1178 NIDTVQ
+1178 
-1184 TKPAGVSDEIWNAS
+1184 
-1198 GWLTETGAFSSPAI
+1198 TGLP
-1212 RYRNE
+1212 YL
-1217 DGSFGDEVL
+1217 V
-1226 STTGQK
+1226 
-1232 LRGTW
+1232 RGE
-1237 FDYSVRDKEVKY
+1237 EVKS

-1258 TLDSCYQD
+1258 TLNSLYQD
-1266 WVCYPTGLNGGT
+1266 WITYPNTADGST
-1278 IRYTRTWQKNKNA
+1278 TRWTRTWQQNKNA
-1291 WTTFSM
+1291 WSGF
-1297 VYTADNPPS
+1297 VQVFDGGNPPQPS
-1306 AEEVGALPADN
+1306 DIGALPSDN
-1317 ATMGNITILDWLRI
+1317 ASMSNLTIRDWLRI
-1331 GNVRII
+1331 GNVRIV
-1337 PDPVTKSVKF
+1337 PDPVTRSVKF
-1347 EWIE
+1347 EWIDTP

>member
-127 PPNPTDGDTVVIKD
+127 PPNPTDGDTIVIKD

-151 KVQSSSAPG
+151 KLQASSAPG

-222 ILRRYTSG
+222 VLRRYTSG

-243 GDIIKTADI
+243 GDMIKTVDI

-305 LKTRLRVIRDDVELL
+305 RQTRLRVIRDDVELL
-320 ANESIIVFGPNN
+320 ANESVIVFGPNN

-380 LLQFPKRSEYPPDT
+380 LLQFPKRSEYPPET
-394 EWVLNDVLTFNGD
+394 EWVLNDVLTFNGN

-417 YIEDTTT
+417 YIEDSTT

-433 NVPTIERV
+433 NVPTVERV

-539 QVETNTGTDDTT
+539 QVETDAGIDDTT

-654 TRTGLIEIATQTE
+654 TRTGLIEIATQQE

-765 TQTEVNVGNDDKT
+765 TQTEVNVGTDDKT
-778 IITPLKLHSK
+778 IVTPLKLHSK

-846 ALTHSGNKVTGS
+846 ALTYSGNKVTGS

-947 SSSTAN
+947 SSSTA
-953 ITGNTILGS
+953 TFTD
-962 LEVTG
+962 VTAT
-967 NSTFKNDVSVSSGKS
+967 NSTFGTVNVVNG
-982 IKFVGPQSGAGS
+982 
-994 WDSQATNFAPIFS
+994 TNKWKITAPS
-1007 EINSTVDASYHPIV
+1007 
-1021 KQRLG
+1021 
-1026 QGTFSLG
+1026 
-1033 TLNDGSGDFK
+1033 
-1043 IHHVSG
+1043 
-1049 APGAL
+1049 
-1054 KSLYWTFNTT
+1054 
-1064 GDFAVNSG
+1064 
-1072 SISISKNANITGTTT
+1072 TGTTLT
-1087 SNGVSTTTL
+1087 IGDTTNVLTMNTATGNVAALNNLSAGNDVQAKNNFVLNGRTIATTTGEASGATL
-1096 NASAL
+1096 SLGDNSQNLVLKTLDAGNIIANGGGAFKVLTEKNAVEIVDRNFVNQAGDTMTGVL
-1101 SSLQNVTTSG
+1101 RVNAPVRAFG
-1111 TIVSTGQ
+1111 T
-1118 VSANNGLVAQKYVRS
+1118 
-1133 VGVKP
+1133 KP

-1153 SVDINDSATFNLF
+1153 SVDINDEATYSKF
-1166 PGYWTMKTKRQV
+1166 PGYWTMVTKRQI

-1184 TKPAGVSDEIWNAS
+1184 TKPVGMSYKDWNSS
-1198 GWLTETGAFSSPAI
+1198 GWLTESGTNGRDENNDPIKGPDDQPIQVVPI
-1212 RYRNE
+1212 RYRNP
-1217 DGSFGDEVL
+1217 DGTLGDPV
-1226 STTGQK
+1226 STADNPI
-1232 LRGTW
+1232 RGTW
-1237 FDYSVRDKEVKY
+1237 FDYSVRDKEVNY